1 MYAQEV
7 HQLYLYVMAVGGQE
21 MNLPSLSLSLF
32 HQLCQLA
39 HGGAVSHAA
48 LGGQVSH
55 AVHLSE
61 PYDVLDVDVVAD
73 EVFLAFIGINH
84 AYQAFAVL
92 AEIIQE
98 ATVLTELVNVGGI
111 VHG

>member
-1 MYAQEV
+1 M
-7 HQLYLYVMAVGGQE
+7 
-21 MNLPSLSLSLF
+21 
-32 HQLCQLA
+32 
-39 HGGAVSHAA
+39 SHAA

-73 EVFLAFIGINH
+73 EVFLSLVGINYTH
-84 AYQAFAVL
+84 QSFAVL

-111 VHG
+111 VHGRVVVAHEENESTSDAFAKRFASVYVGLLAE